1 VIDNPVSYEI
11 HAVACFF
18 HAKNKSA
25 VEIQRELRAVCSQ
38 SVISEGAVRQRCRM
52 LKDG

>member
-1 VIDNPVSYEI
+1 MIDNPVSYEI

-18 HAKNKSA
+18 HA
-25 VEIQRELRAVCSQ
+25 VESQCELRAVCSQ
-38 SVISEGAVRQRCRM
+38 SVISEGAVRQWRRM